1 MITRR
6 AACIFG
12 ATMKLWM
19 LLLCFVL
26 PAVNVFAQQKTVD
39 GIVFDKDSKDRIAK
53 VNVQNTTTGKSVYNT
68 FKGEFK
74 IEAQPGDVLVFTKF
88 DHHPDTLKLQS
99 STSLAVYM
107 KRSAIQLQEVIV
119 RDTLLNPQKRLAA
132 TKNDYTKIFGPLNS
146 QDLLSFGPGGAGLSI
161 DAIYNALSRSGRN
174 AAHLRE
180 TIEKDYQQNVIDYR
194 FNRTYVGAITNLKD
208 QQLTDFMLRYRP
220 GYYLVKTASDYEF
233 ISSIKTNLTRFLR
246 YKKRPYSLTPLI
258 TPADSKR
265 DLGRDSISKS

>member
-1 MITRR
+1 MISRCAVR
-6 AACIFG
+6 IF
-12 ATMKLWM
+12 ASSMKFWT
-19 LLLCFVL
+19 LLICTAL
-26 PAVNVFAQQKTVD
+26 PAIKVFAQQKTVD
-39 GIVFDKDSKDRIAK
+39 GVVFDKDSKDRIAK
-53 VNVQNTTTGKSVYNT
+53 VNVQNITTGKSIYNT

-74 IEAQPGDVLVFTKF
+74 IEAQPGDVLVFSKS
-88 DHHPDTLKLQS
+88 DHHPDTLKIQGGE
-99 STSLAVYM
+99 SLAVYM
-107 KRSAIQLQEVIV
+107 KRTAIQLKEVIV

-146 QDLLSFGPGGAGLSI
+146 KDLLSFGPGGAGLSI

-180 TIEKDYQQNVIDYR
+180 AIEKDYQQSVIDYR

-233 ISSIKTNLTRFLR
+233 IASIKTNLNRFLK
-246 YKKRPYSLTPLI
+246 YKKRPYSLTPLV
-258 TPADSKR
+258 TPEDSKK
-265 DLGRDSISKS
+265 DLGRE